1 MNQPADI
8 RRFLMEFFSD
18 EELDT
23 FCFVHF
29 PAVRGNF
36 TAGMTKEQHVK
47 LLLDHCHHHGRYQT
61 LYDALARERPE
72 QWSGQWAAAPGRP
85 GPLIFLSYAWGDDKP
100 FVEQLQADLE
110 AAGFDVWRDE
120 TDMPS
125 RGANLDDEFL
135 LAIDRCHR
143 FVPVVG
149 PAAFQR
155 PNVITEWAYARRMGK
170 AITPVWRLGDV
181 MPPDFARKLYFDFRA
196 GQPGY
201 DYTATLTTLKRRL
214 AQTELPPGPLAIVGV
229 FPDLPEGVIER
240 AEFERLVEALWRDPN
255 GGAAAITGR
264 AGTLHAPGGL
274 GKSVLAALFAQDWD
288 TRRHFRDG
296 VWWLSVGRDA
306 DALALLREFGRRLG
320 ESDAA
325 LQQEYADV
333 ARGRA
338 RLQTLLGD
346 RQSLIILDDVW
357 DSAHAR
363 AFFAPA
369 PRCRWLITTRA
380 RGLGGELGLAPGRV
394 IPLDYLTE
402 EEGVRLIAGVLGLD
416 AAAGYPDRSSH
427 AEIARELGGHTQAI
441 AIAAA
446 RLNPDSSRHLSPQRL
461 LERYRERKG
470 GHDPFVD
477 LALDQETRETNVER
491 SLWESY
497 DALPDDADRQHFR
510 LLGAFAPDSSFGVA
524 AAMAVWEDDREAA
537 EDGLARLVGRSLL
550 SRAGD
555 GRYSQHALLRAYA
568 MAWLQREGEAAAARE
583 QHFGYYAAA
592 YGDKEA
598 NLPYGEP
605 GRHDRI
611 TTDFDNI
618 RHGLDWAFEA
628 RPDDACDLVFALDNS
643 YMQFRQ
649 SAKAQLELVERAQK
663 AAKSRNDRGRQA
675 RAIKAL
681 GDVHRMLG
689 DYGAARAKY
698 EEARPI
704 YAGLGDRLGEA
715 NTIRALGELAGELEQ
730 EETTIQLLE
739 EAATAFRSLGL
750 PRDEAFCYN
759 SMGAVMSDLKRHEE
773 ALRYFDRA
781 IALNPDAMLH
791 RNRADTLIDLERY
804 DEATGALD
812 MAESLQPGQP
822 YLLVHRGR
830 IALWTGQPAGA
841 VVLLEQAVEQRPSL
855 NGFHYALACALLAAG
870 VVDRALAEFEQALE
884 LTHKRKDLS
893 DTVEELARLGRAY
906 GPLPGLDQLAERLR
920 RALDETTAS

>member
-8 RRFLMEFFSD
+8 RRFLIEFFSD

-23 FCFVHF
+23 FCFEHF
-29 PAVRGNF
+29 PAVRSNF

-196 GQPGY
+196 GRPGY

-416 AAAGYPDRSSH
+416 AAAGYPDRPSH
-427 AEIARELGGHTQAI
+427 VEIARELGGHTQAI

-446 RLNPDSSRHLSPQRL
+446 RLNPDSNRHLSPQRL

-477 LALDQETRETNVER
+477 LALDQETRETNMER

-497 DALPDDADRQHFR
+497 DALPDDADRRHFR

-555 GRYSQHALLRAYA
+555 GRYGQHALLRAYA
-568 MAWLQREGEAAAARE
+568 LALLRQEGEEAAARE
-583 QHFGYYAAA
+583 RHFGYYATT
-592 YGDKEA
+592 YSDHERNKPSE
-598 NLPYGEP
+598 
-605 GRHDRI
+605 DRDWHNQI
-611 TTDFDNI
+611 GADFDNI
-618 RHGLDWAFEA
+618 KSALEWGLIAEPGSACRLIDALEDTYVAYRHDADTHRKMLD
-628 RPDDACDLVFALDNS
+628 
-643 YMQFRQ
+643 
-649 SAKAQLELVERAQK
+649 
-663 AAKSRNDRGRQA
+663 QA
-675 RAIKAL
+675 RDAAMRAGNHYVEANTIQAL
-681 GDVHRMLG
+681 GDVHYML
-689 DYGAARAKY
+689 DEYAQARAKY
-698 EEARPI
+698 EEARLI
-704 YAGLGDRLGEA
+704 YAGIGDRLGEA
-715 NTIRALGELAGELEQ
+715 NTIHALGDVHYMLDEYAQARAKYEEARLIYAGIEDRLGEANTIQALGDLHYMLDEYAQARAKYEAAWPIYAGIGDRLGEASTIHALGDVHCMLDEYAQARAKYEEARLIYAGIGDRLGEATTNQALGELAGELEQ
-730 EETTIQLLE
+730 EETAIQLLE
-739 EAATAFRSLGL
+739 EAAAVFRGMGL
-750 PRDEAFCYN
+750 PRDEASCYN
-759 SMGAVMSDLKRHEE
+759 SMGAVMSRLNRHEE
-773 ALRYFDRA
+773 ALRYYDRA
-781 IALNPDAMLH
+781 IALNPDAILH
-791 RNRADTLIDLERY
+791 
-804 DEATGALD
+804 
-812 MAESLQPGQP
+812 
-822 YLLVHRGR
+822 
-830 IALWTGQPAGA
+830 
-841 VVLLEQAVEQRPSL
+841 
-855 NGFHYALACALLAAG
+855 
-870 VVDRALAEFEQALE
+870 
-884 LTHKRKDLS
+884 
-893 DTVEELARLGRAY
+893 
-906 GPLPGLDQLAERLR
+906 
-920 RALDETTAS
+920 